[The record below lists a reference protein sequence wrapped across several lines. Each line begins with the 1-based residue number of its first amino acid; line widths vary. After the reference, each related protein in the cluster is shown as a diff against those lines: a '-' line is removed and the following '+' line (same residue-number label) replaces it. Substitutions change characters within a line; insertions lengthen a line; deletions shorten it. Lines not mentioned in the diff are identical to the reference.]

1 MVRTK
6 IKPALIVLYDLIS
19 PILFLQHRFKDLQER
34 FMRTLEGE
42 DSTKEKD
49 IVTDI
54 CKEVPAFSSLTTEL
68 NW

>member
-1 MVRTK
+1 MASGLKTFNEVT
-6 IKPALIVLYDLIS
+6 S
-19 PILFLQHRFKDLQER
+19 FQHRFKDLQER
-34 FMRTLEGE
+34 FMRILEGDE
-42 DSTKEKD
+42 STKEKD